1 MEINEQSIIEN
12 FAECGEQ
19 IIKNYV
25 AWKSYQWE
33 CRNNS
38 ETPQEI
44 KEKFENDIYYLLW
57 DRDKPKQDNTILDYQ
72 TIIRNYVNWKT
83 DHYKKDGINAGEE
96 LKAIFADEISNIMY
110 DKK

>member
-1 MEINEQSIIEN
+1 MEINEETIIEN

-44 KEKFENDIYYLLW
+44 KEKFENDIYYMLW
-57 DRDKPKQDNTILDYQ
+57 DNK
-72 TIIRNYVNWKT
+72 
-83 DHYKKDGINAGEE
+83 
-96 LKAIFADEISNIMY
+96 
-110 DKK
+110 